1 MDTLNRILDLLTFKN
16 KEQQHLAD
24 YLGLRK
30 SVVTDWK
37 SHKSHSYMKYINQ
50 ISTFFEVPVD
60 MFYCSNEDYYKYR
73 DNLINSNT
81 INSNQSSHIEVYDQ
95 TAIELLNAYNT
106 LSLSDKARALAY
118 VCSLKDGTV

>member
-95 TAIELLNAYNT
+95 TAIELLNAYNA